1 MVEENSGSGVALAL
15 SSGFHIQ
22 VKPLPPYYID
32 LIEDVLPLPEFPT
45 RKLVL
50 AAGDVAEWPYE
61 PKEEVADPS
70 HEDYSL
76 YMKWKSVEREREAI
90 LKKRDKARKDFLI
103 SNCVTIVDG
112 PVEFNDDLWVNKVEA
127 AFEDYEV
134 PTHHGKRLLVFLKT
148 QVISTPEELELILG
162 FALQQEATMQGIVH
176 ALQGFQHKV
185 EERKSSDGH
194 KRSQTRKSGLRR

>member
-1 MVEENSGSGVALAL
+1 MVLNLV
-15 SSGFHIQ
+15 SGFHIR
-22 VKPLPPYYID
+22 VKPLPPYYVD

-61 PKEEVADPS
+61 PKDEAADPG

-76 YMKWKSVEREREAI
+76 YMKWKSVERERESI
-90 LKKRDKARKDFLI
+90 TKKRDKARKDFLI
-103 SNCVTIVDG
+103 SNCVVVDDG
-112 PVEFNDDLWVNKVEA
+112 PIDFQGDDWVNKVEA

-134 PTHHGKRLLVFLKT
+134 PAHYGKRLLVFLKT
-148 QVISTPEELELILG
+148 QVISTPDELELILG

-185 EERKSSDGH
+185 EEARSFNGH
-194 KRSQTRKSGLRR
+194 KKSKVRKH

>member
-1 MVEENSGSGVALAL
+1 VTDENSGSGVVLNL
-15 SSGFHIQ
+15 VSGFHIR
-22 VKPLPPYYID
+22 VKPLPPYYVD

-61 PKEEVADPS
+61 PKDEAADPG

-76 YMKWKSVEREREAI
+76 YMKWKSVERERESI
-90 LKKRDKARKDFLI
+90 TKKRDKARKDFLI
-103 SNCVTIVDG
+103 SNCVVVDDG
-112 PVEFNDDLWVNKVEA
+112 PIDFQGDDWVNKVEA

-134 PTHHGKRLLVFLKT
+134 PAHYGKRLLVFLKT
-148 QVISTPEELELILG
+148 QVISTPDELELILG

-185 EERKSSDGH
+185 EEARSFNGH
-194 KRSQTRKSGLRR
+194 KKSKVRKH